1 VLVRGCMMRIRGK
14 VLFLVIAFSFT
25 VFFSAGG
32 GQPPNTL
39 RFYFI
44 HLSCGENLLANDNG
58 GLRKALSKAVTPE
71 GRRFK
76 VFDSSTGNTDQREW
90 VARFND
96 WDDWKNYN
104 IVAFKSCFPAS
115 DIDSNK
121 MLKEYKKVYRKP
133 LAKIFRDNPG
143 ILFVIVTAPPLVPNN
158 TDQAN
163 ADRARAFNN
172 WLKGAFLKKYNRS
185 NPEHD
190 NVMVFDF
197 FDVLADDHNMLKAE
211 YRLDQW
217 DSHPNKQG
225 NKKATEVFVP
235 LLEAATDLWADSR

>member
-1 VLVRGCMMRIRGK
+1 MRIRGL
-14 VLFLVIAFSFT
+14 VLFLAGLLAYGMIV
-25 VFFSAGG
+25 SARD

-96 WDDWKNYN
+96 YDDWQNYH

-121 MLKEYKKVYRKP
+121 MLKEYKKVYRKQ
-133 LAKIFRDNPG
+133 LAKVFHDNPG
-143 ILFVIVTAPPLVPNN
+143 ILFVIVTAPPLVPGSTN
-158 TDQAN
+158 QAN

-172 WLKGAFLKKYNRS
+172 WLKGGFLKKYNRR
-185 NPEHD
+185 NPEHN

-197 FDVLADDHNMLKAE
+197 FDVLADNHNMLKAE
-211 YRLDQW
+211 YTGDPS
-217 DSHPNKQG
+217 DSHPNMQG
-225 NKKATEVFVP
+225 NMKATELFVP
-235 LLEAATDLWADSR
+235 LLAAATDLWADSR